1 MIETDDLTKTYQ
13 LGEVT
18 VEALRGVDISINQG
32 EFVSMMGPSGAG
44 KSTLMHLVGLL
55 DEPTAGTV
63 TIKGREATALSD
75 RQKAYFRLNN
85 IGFVFQ
91 FYSLLAGFQSY
102 ENVYLPLLL
111 AGRSEAASVQRAE
124 EVLEQVG
131 LGDRMKHRPSELS
144 GGERQRVAIA
154 RAIVN
159 EPAVVLADEPTS
171 ELDTA
176 TSEDIMAVFREL
188 SETGHTVMTVNHEE
202 HIGELADR
210 VIWLED
216 GEVVER

>member
-1 MIETDDLTKTYQ
+1 MISTADLRKVYQ
-13 LGEVT
+13 LGEIEVN
-18 VEALRGVDISINQG
+18 ALNGVSIGIDTG
-32 EFVSMMGPSGAG
+32 EFVSIMGPSGAG

-55 DEPTAGTV
+55 DEPTSGTV
-63 TIKGREATALSD
+63 TIDGQEGTRLTD
-75 RQKAYFRLNN
+75 RQKAYFRLQH

-91 FYSLLAGFQSY
+91 FYSLLSGFKAY
-102 ENVYLPLLL
+102 ENVELPLLL
-111 AGRSEAASVQRAE
+111 ASEAREAAVERAE
-124 EVLEQVG
+124 AALRQVG
-131 LGDRMKHRPSELS
+131 LGDRLQHRPSELS

-176 TSEDIMAVFREL
+176 TSEDIMDVFRGLAE
-188 SETGHTVMTVNHEE
+188 EGHTVVTVNHEQQ
-202 HIGELADR
+202 IGELADR

-216 GEVVER
+216 GEIIER